1 MRWARRENARRRRAH
16 EDAIEAWCLRGI
28 RLQRLRAAAEDHPS
42 IRPALPVD
50 LAHDETVV
58 AVQPSTGLLTVPRHA
73 DLPGA
78 QLSAIP
84 PAQPESAPP
93 LPEGS
98 RVTEAGTAVV
108 TDRRVILVGRKH
120 TRQWTYAEL
129 SGLTHH
135 PTVPVTLLHGPTG
148 ALVAGLRVPR
158 GAAARFRLRLTM
170 AYADATGQRNGV
182 LARLDKAVAA
192 NRQTRPPAAVLVS
205 AASAPAYARLTR
217 PVVAAASAAL
227 IAVVAFAATI
237 DSDPAHRP

>member
-1 MRWARRENARRRRAH
+1 MRWATRENARRRRAH
-16 EDAIEAWCLRGI
+16 EDAVEAWCLRGI
-28 RLQRLRAAAEDHPS
+28 RLQRLRASAEDHPS
-42 IRPALPVD
+42 IRPAVPVD

-73 DLPGA
+73 DLPRA
-78 QLSAIP
+78 ELSAVP
-84 PAQPESAPP
+84 VEQPESSSA

-108 TDRRVILVGRKH
+108 TDRRVILVGRRR

-158 GAAARFRLRLTM
+158 GAAARFRLRLTL
-170 AYADATGQRNGV
+170 AYADATGQRRAV
-182 LARLDKAVAA
+182 LARLDEAVAA
-192 NRQTRPPAAVLVS
+192 NRRTRPPS
-205 AASAPAYARLTR
+205 
-217 PVVAAASAAL
+217 PV
-227 IAVVAFAATI
+227 
-237 DSDPAHRP
+237 